1 LASHVVLARN
11 QAAAF
16 SVSPDDRRI
25 AVSVLDFTA
34 YPVSTRLYVEDLNGG
49 GNHIELFFSATVME
63 WPAGWHAGHLV
74 MALGLNAAPQN
85 IYDGFAAA
93 RGYHIA
99 DAQTGQRLLS
109 MCDGEI
115 TFGPES
121 PAGAV
126 CVTNTTASVVSWD
139 GQSRLLPNA
148 QKPDASSGDCA
159 LQGPLSP
166 AGVVATDIASV
177 AQGGC
182 TSGPTVFRVA
192 ASGTVN
198 PAAVANNVAPV
209 AWIDADHLI
218 IDTNAFKN
226 SAPPAFSIVTIS
238 TLAAAPVSGVS
249 GFFAGALPG
258 GL

>member
-1 LASHVVLARN
+1 
-11 QAAAF
+11 
-16 SVSPDDRRI
+16 
-25 AVSVLDFTA
+25 
-34 YPVSTRLYVEDLNGG
+34 
-49 GNHIELFFSATVME
+49 ME
-63 WPAGWHAGHLV
+63 WPVGWHAGHLV
-74 MALGLNAAPQN
+74 MALGLNVQPQN

-93 RGYHIA
+93 RGYHVA

-109 MCDGEI
+109 MCDGE
-115 TFGPES
+115 TTWGPES

-159 LQGPLSP
+159 LQGSLSP

-177 AQGGC
+177 TQGGC

-192 ASGTVN
+192 ASGAVN
-198 PAAVANNVAPV
+198 PAAVAQNAAPV
-209 AWIDADHLI
+209 AWTDADHLI

-226 SAPPAFSIVTIS
+226 SALPAFSIVTIS